1 MVDYVNG
8 VNGMG
13 GMQPTRRVK
22 TAYRITETPTQ
33 TDSVEFTSDV
43 MRLKG
48 VEGVRMER
56 VMAIKSQIAGGKY
69 FTADKIDVAMDRAL
83 DDAIGQLFGAQ

>member
-1 MVDYVNG
+1 MVDNING

-13 GMQPTRRVK
+13 GVQAPRRTK
-22 TAYRITETPTQ
+22 TVYRMTDVPAKA
-33 TDSVEFTSDV
+33 DSVEFSSDV

-56 VMAIKSQIAGGKY
+56 VIAVKAQIASGNY
-69 FTADKIDVAMDRAL
+69 FTNDKMDVSLDRAL
-83 DDAIGQLFGAQ
+83 DDALGQLFGGR